1 MPPHHLIFGHILVT
15 ASILATLPTDAHGHY
30 IADLMRPA
38 LVVIS
43 PTLAS
48 QFTQER
54 SLPKYEGMR
63 HFLQSLTRHDLVT
76 MKGQMWKTW
85 RSIFNPGF
93 SSHHLMGLVPEIMG
107 DVMIFR
113 DILREHV
120 SQVFT
125 LDDAA
130 LHVTIDVIWRVAL
143 WVLQMNDP
151 RSAKVKDGRALIL
164 L

>member
-1 MPPHHLIFGHILVT
+1 
-15 ASILATLPTDAHGHY
+15 
-30 IADLMRPA
+30 MRPA

-76 MKGQMWKTW
+76 TKGQMWKMW

-130 LHVTIDVIWRVAL
+130 LHVTMDVI
-143 WVLQMNDP
+143 
-151 RSAKVKDGRALIL
+151 
-164 L
+164 